1 VGFDFVEGR
10 EGLGDRPRKFG
21 RAFAAHAFV
30 AQGGLGRCVRNGAG
44 HAVVV
49 PIEQIARGAG
59 AFIER
64 VGILHEGGIFWIL
77 REMFHGAIFGKA
89 RWSMQETAAKVV
101 VMTTTYRNS
110 FIGIAAYLM
119 AVAAL
124 VAGIWWYG
132 YGAGL
137 AQLGKRAESDL
148 ALAANGL
155 VGELERFRELA
166 VLMADHPLV
175 YAALETRNDE
185 EAVTPV
191 LQEIADKTGAI
202 EIALVDASG
211 KVLAATLG
219 ADESPLKG
227 RAHFERALDGA
238 LGIDHLLRAG
248 TGERIFVFAAP
259 VFADDGPVVGA
270 IVVSA
275 GVEAVEVAWRA
286 GAPVL
291 FFTDGA
297 DMVFVA
303 SRSEMVLTSVKSGN
317 FIDYDQRRVHGF
329 DIWRVDGGRYL
340 PRHALHL
347 TQDLPVIAMRG
358 EIMIDTAPARQLAL
372 LQAAAAGALCL
383 AFGAFGFLATQRRR
397 TLSEANAKLESRVK
411 SRTAQLLEA
420 NTDLR
425 REVAERRAAETSLKK
440 AQADLVQAGK
450 LSALGQMS
458 AGISHE
464 LNQPLM
470 AIQSFAENGVGFL
483 ERGKTEVAAQ
493 NLGRISELA
502 HRMGRIIKNLRA
514 FSRQEVEPFT
524 DVDLGKVVDAMLEL
538 LEPKI
543 AEAGIAVH
551 WARGAQVI
559 VRGGEVRLQQ
569 VLLNLASNAIDAMER
584 SPQKILTIDVGRVG
598 DKVVV
603 SVSDTGPGIKEPE
616 KIFDPF
622 YSTKAVGAGEG
633 MGLGLSISYGLVQS
647 FGGAIRGRN
656 LDEGGAIFTVELIPS
671 AMEPRL

>member
-1 VGFDFVEGR
+1 
-10 EGLGDRPRKFG
+10 
-21 RAFAAHAFV
+21 
-30 AQGGLGRCVRNGAG
+30 
-44 HAVVV
+44 
-49 PIEQIARGAG
+49 
-59 AFIER
+59 
-64 VGILHEGGIFWIL
+64 
-77 REMFHGAIFGKA
+77 
-89 RWSMQETAAKVV
+89 MQETAAKVV
-101 VMTTTYRNS
+101 VMTATYRNS

-569 VLLNLASNAIDAMER
+569 VLLNLASNAIDAMLELLESKIAEAGIAVHWARGAQVIVRGGEVRLQQVLLNLASNAIDAMER

>member
-1 VGFDFVEGR
+1 
-10 EGLGDRPRKFG
+10 
-21 RAFAAHAFV
+21 
-30 AQGGLGRCVRNGAG
+30 
-44 HAVVV
+44 
-49 PIEQIARGAG
+49 
-59 AFIER
+59 
-64 VGILHEGGIFWIL
+64 
-77 REMFHGAIFGKA
+77 MFHGAIFGKA

-101 VMTTTYRNS
+101 VMTATYRNS

-569 VLLNLASNAIDAMER
+569 VLLNLASNAIDAMLELLESKIAEAGIAVHWARGAQVIVRGGEVRLQQVLLNLASNAIDAMER